1 MIDPDSGHDRLHPSP
16 SARRSLHRTCGAIC
30 AAMILV
36 GGWLVLRAGAGSEE
50 AIPSVGQLRIWAEQ
64 GPGWAIT
71 GSLALMTLHSFLP
84 APAELIA
91 IGNGIVFGPGLGI
104 LLTWVGAMIGAI
116 IAFALARGIGRP
128 AMHYLL
134 SESRCAAI
142 VAWEGRASQLLLVR
156 LVPLISF
163 NLINYAAGISG
174 VGWWRFI
181 WTTGVGI
188 LPMTVL
194 TVMLGESLFEGAW
207 TAVIVAASLLA
218 LLSIGLPHLRKRSAA
233 PESQDRGRDR

>member
-1 MIDPDSGHDRLHPSP
+1 MIDPKADRDRLPPHP

-36 GGWLVLRAGAGSEE
+36 GAWLVIRADAGSDDT
-50 AIPSVGQLRIWAEQ
+50 IPSVGQLRIWAEQ
-64 GPGWAIT
+64 GPGWAIA

-116 IAFALARGIGRP
+116 LAFALARRVGRQ

-134 SESRCAAI
+134 SDTRCAAI
-142 VAWEGRASQLLLVR
+142 EAWEGRASQLLLVR

-163 NLINYAAGISG
+163 NLINYAAGVSS
-174 VGWWRFI
+174 VGWWMFI

-207 TAVIVAASLLA
+207 TAVIAAGSLLVA
-218 LLSIGLPHLRKRSAA
+218 LSMGLPHLRKRSAT
-233 PESQDRGRDR
+233 PKGDDGRRDR